1 MKPRKLTTAGI
12 SVARLIQT
20 VLFSSHIPCYLA
32 FTNIPRNHVSSRHRH
47 AQVLPWSQTQRHTF
61 TQVSLPAL
69 ISLDESEGI
78 ITPSPSIDSDSNPAK
93 ESSLLQTLYQ
103 KIMEKAGS
111 IDESR
116 YTFPAISS
124 GQVSTLYRYV
134 FH

>member
-1 MKPRKLTTAGI
+1 M
-12 SVARLIQT
+12 ARLIQT
-20 VLFSSHIPCYLA
+20 VIFSSHIPCFLA
-32 FTNIPRNHVSSRHRH
+32 FTNIPRNNVSSRHRH
-47 AQVLPWSQTQRHTF
+47 AQVLPWRQTQKHTF

-78 ITPSPSIDSDSNPAK
+78 TPSPSIDSDSDPAK
-93 ESSLLQTLYQ
+93 ESSLLLTLYQ

-134 FH
+134 FY